1 MPRPRSHARCMR
13 RVRASISS
21 LDPPRD
27 QPALAHLDP
36 ALSHEALEAGR
47 GTKLGFRRGEE
58 SGDWQAIGGGID
70 DVVGVAW
77 LICFSRRRDSPE
89 RRSSKVPGALSGGA
103 HGVRAGDFLP
113 QVREESAAVDFLE
126 SGEPWKKWHDGPTT
140 EFLRR
145 LLGDLRDRVW
155 RLEEDVDALLNEG
168 DSRAAALTDGVIGG
182 NEKIA
187 SVSEKCV
194 SREMLLYGIV
204 LFLSGM
210 VLGMILG

>member
-1 MPRPRSHARCMR
+1 MEYE
-13 RVRASISS
+13 
-21 LDPPRD
+21 
-27 QPALAHLDP
+27 PAIFCP
-36 ALSHEALEAGR
+36 QCG
-47 GTKLGFRRGEE
+47 K
-58 SGDWQAIGGGID
+58 
-70 DVVGVAW
+70 
-77 LICFSRRRDSPE
+77 
-89 RRSSKVPGALSGGA
+89 KVPRWISWSPANPGRRYYACVEA
-103 HGVRAGDFLP
+103 RHGFI
-113 QVREESAAVDFLE
+113 Q
-126 SGEPWKKWHDGPTT
+126 WHDGPTT

-155 RLEEDVDALLNEG
+155 RLEEDVDALLTKG

-210 VLGMILG
+210 VVGMILG